1 MGEPPVIH
9 VAGDRPDLE
18 AAVREGGG
26 RPGRL
31 EDADGVVWLGG
42 DPSGLPEL
50 PPSVRWV
57 QLPSAG
63 VEQWLRAGVVGG
75 GPTFTS
81 AVGAFGLP
89 VAEHALALV
98 LAAAKALPRFARADS
113 WERDGRDRVRA
124 LKGTT
129 VLIVGAGG
137 IGRALISLLAPFGA
151 ETIAVTRRGR
161 PVAGATRTLPAD
173 RLAETWPEAHY
184 VVVAAP
190 ATDGTRHIVG
200 ARELASMRED
210 AWLVNVARGSLVD
223 TDALV
228 QALRDG
234 EVAGAALDV
243 TDPEPLP
250 DGHPLWELALITPH
264 VATPPEAEA
273 RHFAR
278 RVTENVRRLA
288 AGEPLEGEI
297 DPEGGY

>member
-1 MGEPPVIH
+1 MGKQPVIH

-18 AAVREGGG
+18 AAVREAGG
-26 RPGRL
+26 RTGPL
-31 EDADGVVWLGG
+31 DEADGLVWLDG
-42 DPSGLPEL
+42 DPSKLPEL

-63 VEQWLRAGVVGG
+63 VEQWLRAGVVGDR
-75 GPTFTS
+75 PVFTS

-89 VAEHALALV
+89 VAEHALALL
-98 LAAAKALPRFARADS
+98 LAAAKAIPRFARASS
-113 WERDGRDRVRA
+113 WEPDGRHRVRA
-124 LKGTT
+124 LEGAT
-129 VLIVGAGG
+129 VAIVGAGG

-151 ETIAVTRRGR
+151 EVIAVTRRGR
-161 PVAGATRTLPAD
+161 PVPGAARTLPAD
-173 RLAETWPEAHY
+173 RTAEAWPAAHY

-200 ARELASMRED
+200 AHELAAMRAD

-228 QALRDG
+228 EALRSG
-234 EVAGAALDV
+234 SIAGAALDV

-250 DGHPLWELALITPH
+250 DGHPLWELALVTPH

-278 RVTENVRRLA
+278 RVRENVRRLA
-288 AGEPLEGEI
+288 AGDELEGVV